1 MNEERP
7 APGAGLF
14 VTTRNAT
21 NGRTPWTISTAGPS
35 WPPERWR
42 WLAQPPLR
50 RPTAQAGPKSIF
62 PVTATTIPIVGETD
76 VFAVRRIYCIGRN
89 YAAHARE
96 MGSDPTREPP
106 FFFQKPTDAIQ
117 NVAIGAVA
125 DHPYPTLTKNYHY
138 EVELVA
144 ALKSGGSN
152 ISTEKALDHVYGY
165 AVGLDMTRRDLQRA
179 MGDEKK
185 PWEIGK
191 SFDRSAVLG
200 PIHPAAKI
208 GHFSKG
214 AISLAVNGT
223 VKQNSNL
230 QNMIWSVAE
239 QIAKLSE
246 AFELKAGDIIYSGT
260 PENVGPVVKG
270 DVLLCKI
277 EGLPD
282 MSIKIV

>member
-1 MNEERP
+1 M
-7 APGAGLF
+7 
-14 VTTRNAT
+14 
-21 NGRTPWTISTAGPS
+21 
-35 WPPERWR
+35 
-42 WLAQPPLR
+42 
-50 RPTAQAGPKSIF
+50 
-62 PVTATTIPIVGETD
+62 
-76 VFAVRRIYCIGRN
+76 
-89 YAAHARE
+89 
-96 MGSDPTREPP
+96 
-106 FFFQKPTDAIQ
+106 
-117 NVAIGAVA
+117 
-125 DHPYPTLTKNYHY
+125 TKNYHY

-152 ISTEKALDHVYGY
+152 IPSEQALDHVYGY

-200 PIHPAAKI
+200 PIHPATKT
-208 GHFSKG
+208 GHFTKG
-214 AISLAVNGT
+214 AISLAVNDA

-230 QNMIWSVAE
+230 QNMIWRVAE
-239 QIAKLSE
+239 QISKLSE

-277 EGLPD
+277 EGPAGYVDQDCMSKVAVMGPGLRRDGGAGLRGQIGKFRMLAQIIRHKTAARDDPAAVGADQVQGAPD
-282 MSIKIV
+282 QFGGDAAAA